1 MNKRPKIDLIQTVD
15 YTFECMLSA
24 TVGRMYIHK
33 KDYELAKAN
42 PIRKKKLSIKVKLK
56 KYIDSPDRYSIDSD
70 VIINGDKH
78 YYGHSPISI
87 ESFGED
93 LSKSTSYELIRCIY
107 DLIIDI
113 YLQKSYG
120 DVLIK
125 NFKIVDIKVKDYSND
140 KIIDRSNINTNHHI
154 DMDLYENN

>member
-1 MNKRPKIDLIQTVD
+1 MGRRPKIDLIQTVD
-15 YTFECMLSA
+15 YTFECIVSA
-24 TVGRMYIHK
+24 TVGKMYIHK

-42 PIRKKKLSIKVKLK
+42 PIRKKKLSIEVKLK
-56 KYIDSPDRYSIDSD
+56 KYSDTPDRYSIDSN
-70 VIINGDKH
+70 VIINGEKY

-93 LSKSTSYELIRCIY
+93 LSESTAYELVRCVY

-113 YLQKSYG
+113 HLQKSYG
-120 DVLIK
+120 NILIK
-125 NFKIVDIKVKDYSND
+125 DFKIVDMKMKDYSND
-140 KIIDRSNINTNHHI
+140 KTTNRANIASDHRI